1 MGLLEIDSS
10 SYAEDGFPKST
21 VPRLDALL
29 AFWHEVE
36 GSTKDQKDD
45 KDAKLTDKDL
55 DDHVL
60 EVYFL

>member
-29 AFWHEVE
+29 AF
-36 GSTKDQKDD
+36 
-45 KDAKLTDKDL
+45 
-55 DDHVL
+55 
-60 EVYFL
+60 